1 MGRLVEVLEIELEG
15 EEAAMAK
22 ELMKT
27 YGLDSPDELVKK
39 LIEEKYEE
47 LTSSQTG
54 R

>member
-1 MGRLVEVLEIELEG
+1 
-15 EEAAMAK
+15 MAK
-22 ELMKT
+22 ELMRT
-27 YGLDSPDELVKK
+27 YSLDPLGGLVKK